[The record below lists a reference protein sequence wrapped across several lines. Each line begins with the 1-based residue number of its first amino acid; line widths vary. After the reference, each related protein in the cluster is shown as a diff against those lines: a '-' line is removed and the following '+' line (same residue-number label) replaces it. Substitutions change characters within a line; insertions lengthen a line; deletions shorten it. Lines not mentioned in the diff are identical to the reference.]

1 MVCFHCHSSLF
12 VSSQPQILLA
22 MEKDEPTREETTDR
36 LAPSSSVNEPSF
48 PKKRGFGAALFPPG
62 NTPGL
67 RPRAKSHCRKF
78 WWCDCLVLAVI
89 VLVIVLPIIY
99 VAIPKKAQHDVN
111 ASTLEIQVQNIS
123 DPTSSTIHLK
133 LVSVAR
139 SSSSFHPTLDAF
151 QAALFL
157 EDTEPNIIPFGYV
170 EIPKTNVE
178 HETTITVDQTLNVTN
193 MDQFIN
199 YNKVVMNSDEFR
211 IAIRG
216 RTGLHQKGLSKINV
230 DYNKVVTMKGL
241 NKLSGFN
248 ITGIHI
254 LTTNAPDGSNMNGTV
269 SIPNP
274 SVLTI
279 DLGNVTLDLSVQG
292 TPIGQSL
299 LPDLVLRPGNNV
311 VPMRSTVNQSLV
323 IGMITSS
330 FKNGMLPLDIV
341 GNSSV
346 SNGQHLEYYEAAI
359 QSNTLHVDLDAGSA
373 LAEIGLNITAL

>member
-1 MVCFHCHSSLF
+1 MD
-12 VSSQPQILLA
+12 
-22 MEKDEPTREETTDR
+22 KDEPTRKETTEQ
-36 LAPSSSVNEPSF
+36 LAPFSSAGESSL
-48 PKKRGFGAALFPPG
+48 PKKRGFGATLFPPG
-62 NTPGL
+62 DTPGV
-67 RPRAKSHCRKF
+67 RPRAKNHCRKF

-89 VLVIVLPIIY
+89 VLVIILPIIY
-99 VAIPKKAQHDVN
+99 VGIPQKAQHDVN
-111 ASTLEIQVQNIS
+111 ASTLEIQEQTVS
-123 DPTSSTIHLK
+123 DPTSSAVHLK

-139 SSSSFHPTLDAF
+139 SDSSFHPTLDAF

-170 EIPKTNVE
+170 EIPKTAVE

-193 MDQFIN
+193 MDQFIA

-248 ITGIHI
+248 ITEIRV
-254 LTTNAPDGSNMNGTV
+254 LSTPESDGSNMNGTV

-279 DLGNVTLDLSVQG
+279 DLGNVTMDLSVQG
-292 TPIGQSL
+292 MPIGQSL
-299 LPDLVLRPGNNV
+299 LPDLVLKPGTNV
-311 VPMRSTVNQSLV
+311 VPMRSTVNQSVV
-323 IGMITSS
+323 IEMITSS
-330 FKNGMLPLDIV
+330 FKNGILPLDIV
-341 GNSSV
+341 GNSSI
-346 SNGQHLEYYEAAI
+346 SNGQHLGYYEAAI
-359 QSNTLHVDLDAGSA
+359 KANTLHVNLDVGGA
-373 LAEIGLNITAL
+373 LAAIGLNITAL

>member
-1 MVCFHCHSSLF
+1 MSTS
-12 VSSQPQILLA
+12 
-22 MEKDEPTREETTDR
+22 
-36 LAPSSSVNEPSF
+36 PSSFTHKNAFRCIAPPSSTQV
-48 PKKRGFGAALFPPG
+48 P
-62 NTPGL
+62 
-67 RPRAKSHCRKF
+67 
-78 WWCDCLVLAVI
+78 VLH
-89 VLVIVLPIIY
+89 LTDSSIY

-111 ASTLEIQVQNIS
+111 ASTLEIQAQNIS
-123 DPTSSTIHLK
+123 DPTSSTVHLK

-139 SSSSFHPTLDAF
+139 SDSSFHPTLDAF

-193 MDQFIN
+193 MDQFIA

-216 RTGLHQKGLSKINV
+216 RTGLHQNGLSKINV
-230 DYNKVVTMKGL
+230 DYNKVVTMKGPRSRCPAFNYLLKVPSLGL

-279 DLGNVTLDLSVQG
+279 GLGNVTLDLSVQG

-299 LPDLVLRPGNNV
+299 LPDLVLKPGNNV

-330 FKNGMLPLDIV
+330 FKNGILPLDIV